1 MEKKP
6 ETLQSYADKHCGGDR
21 CRAMHRLLFTGGDG
35 ALDYYVREMT
45 AEETN
50 FVTAMVQLQD
60 IRAFGGEANFQS
72 VLKAEKLAASLEVS
86 TKDIREGMENPF
98 RKNLRKELLKLA
110 AAVVLPAVGALVLKW
125 LGYGYEWLF
134 AVQAILIGLGAMN
147 TAAAV
152 LLFFRY
158 RTLEKLVAQ
167 LPKPQ
172 PTNTY
177 PTYEECRAH
186 YTALRNHRHGQVP
199 VATMEQAHGA
209 MNEAR
214 KVNFIALAMILA
226 LAAVAVAAIV
236 AATMLGIAGAI
247 IGCAAILGLSFWQL
261 RRVWK
266 ATLRTRDLTSGIP
279 FDDEGKQ
286 HAEKRQNLYAL
297 AMVGLGGLY
306 FLLTFAGCALCIGL
320 GLN

>member
-1 MEKKP
+1 MEKRP

-21 CRAMHRLLFTGGDG
+21 CMAMHRLLFTGGDG

-45 AEETN
+45 AEERN

-110 AAVVLPAVGALVLKW
+110 AAVVLPAVGALVLKL
-125 LGYGYEWLF
+125 LGYGYEWIF

-147 TAAAV
+147 TAAAL

-158 RTLEKLVAQ
+158 RKLEKLVAQ
-167 LPKPQ
+167 LPQPQ
-172 PTNTY
+172 PTDTY

-186 YTALRNHRHGQVP
+186 YTALRNHRHGEVP
-199 VATMEQAHGA
+199 VTTAEEAHGA

-214 KVNFIALAMILA
+214 RTNWIALALVLA
-226 LAAVAVAAIV
+226 LAAVAAAGLVASTV
-236 AATMLGIAGAI
+236 LGIGAAVPS
-247 IGCAAILGLSFWQL
+247 CAAILAFGFWQM

-266 ATLRTRDLTSGIP
+266 AAIRTRDVTSGIP

-286 HAEKRQNLYAL
+286 YAEKRQNFFAL
-297 AMVGLGGLY
+297 AMVGLGALY
-306 FLLTFAGCALCIGL
+306 VLLTFAGCALCIGL
-320 GLN
+320 ALK